1 MKSVFL
7 DCAIVNPG
15 DISWERLQE
24 LSDFT
29 WYERTAREQV
39 TGRIRGAEAVFID
52 AVAMDRKTMEDCP
65 ELKFIGIA
73 ATGFNHVDLDAARE
87 LGIAVANV
95 PSYAGDAVAQHAIAL
110 LLAVTNKVQVYNDAI
125 IDGQWA
131 GKSGLYF
138 REGASD
144 FVGGKIHWHHGI
156 WRYWQTSGRNS
167 GSAGNDGQRLQP

>member
-1 MKSVFL
+1 MSHEKCISRLRHSQSRRYFL
-7 DCAIVNPG
+7 EKI
-15 DISWERLQE
+15 QE

-95 PSYAGDAVAQHAIAL
+95 PSYAETL
-110 LLAVTNKVQVYNDAI
+110 WLNM
-125 IDGQWA
+125 
-131 GKSGLYF
+131 
-138 REGASD
+138 
-144 FVGGKIHWHHGI
+144 
-156 WRYWQTSGRNS
+156 
-167 GSAGNDGQRLQP
+167 P